1 MKREDLFDVIGTA
14 ADTELLERSEQ
25 FEKSRNRGVI
35 WLKWSALA
43 ACLCFLLLVGSSL
56 PWESLVPGTA
66 GTPSTSGPGGV
77 SSQEVGEPSSSG
89 LESSIPEA
97 AQPPESA
104 PEPPAIPTPPPA
116 DGTEGL
122 PMLEGRYG
130 RMGGMGYDAVMCYDV
145 SENMGSNP
153 WTEDAELETLPVYRN
168 LAYSSSGY
176 RVYLSEEQLLSLAEW
191 SAYCLGTRVESTEF
205 ERIRKEN
212 LWPEEDRLTG
222 GEAEGIFA
230 RTEAGDEIRAFG
242 NGGQSII
249 FAQPKPLPDD
259 YSFTHTDTVVERGE
273 AQERAAGVTYL
284 LNEYDDMLEQL
295 SGLEGV
301 RDFTVDYPH
310 SYSYSGKLDVTFS
323 AFQDSGTLEERI
335 LNYNFSKLTFFAA
348 MYENAWKGI
357 GLWSV
362 LPSAQKL
369 GDYPLISPETARA
382 LLLQG
387 DYIASVPKDYIRDGT
402 IYDEDIAGVTL
413 VYRTEPPNQYYQ
425 PYYLFYVELPEEL
438 DVEGLK
444 SFGRFYVPAVS
455 GEYLSDF
462 PSWNGSYK

>member
-242 NGGQSII
+242 NGGQSIS

-259 YSFTHTDTVVERGE
+259 YSFTLADTTSEQAE
-273 AQERAAGVTYL
+273 AAVKYL
-284 LNEYDDMLEQL
+284 LREHASLLEQL
-295 SGLEGV
+295 SGMENV
-301 RDFTVDYPH
+301 EDFAVNTWCDY
-310 SYSYSGKLDVTFS
+310 SFSGEMFRNYSAYNDN
-323 AFQDSGTLEERI
+323 GTLEERI
-335 LNYNFSKLTFFAA
+335 LNYNFHRITLHPGMEES
-348 MYENAWKGI
+348 AWEGI

-413 VYRTEPPNQYYQ
+413 VYRTEPKNQYYQ